1 MARKLEKMKK
11 NLLSFIALSILIF
24 SACAQQKKTTAS
36 KKSSKVVTKQAKESQ
51 IQQITMERTPCF
63 GTCPSYRLDVNMDG
77 KVVFT
82 SRAFTEFEGTYE
94 KKFAAEKATAIFKK
108 FETYQVDTCSE
119 EYNSLIADVP
129 GVFYTIKYANKEQH
143 INNAHFGPEYLNDLA
158 NELDA
163 NFKVDDTWTKTAEAE
178 KQ

>member
-11 NLLSFIALSILIF
+11 NLLSFIALSVLIF

-36 KKSSKVVTKQAKESQ
+36 KVMVKQAKESQ
-51 IQQITMERTPCF
+51 IQQIVMERTPCF
-63 GTCPSYRLDVNMDG
+63 GTCPSYGLEVNKDG

-82 SRAFTEFEGTYE
+82 SRAFTEYEGVYE
-94 KKFAAEKATAIFKK
+94 KKFSTEKVATIFKK
-108 FETYQVDTCSE
+108 FSANQVDTCSE

-129 GVFYTIKYANKEQH
+129 GVFYTIKYADKEQR
-143 INNAHFGPEYLNDLA
+143 INNAHFGPEFLNDLA

-163 NFKVDDTWTKTAEAE
+163 NFKVDDTWTKTAEVE